1 MKLLQDLR
9 LYLIQELQLNEKDI
23 WVGQIP
29 IKYNNCIVLVQTGG
43 IQDNTGTSNLRQPT
57 IQVIVRNN
65 SYITAYE
72 TSYEIHNVLHRT
84 NNLELDNSNIMHIH
98 NLQEPQEVEVD
109 NKNRSVFSCNYHIYV
124 R

>member
-23 WVGQIP
+23 WIGQIP
-29 IKYNNCIVLVQTGG
+29 LEYNNCIVLIQTGG

-65 SYITAYE
+65 SYIEAY
-72 TSYEIHNVLHRT
+72 TKSYDIHNVLHRT

-109 NKNRSVFSCNYHIYV
+109 KKNRSVFSCNYHIYV

>member
-9 LYLIQELQLNEKDI
+9 LYLIQELQLGEKDI
-23 WVGQIP
+23 WIGQIP
-29 IKYNNCIVLVQTGG
+29 LKYNNCIVLIQTGG

-57 IQVIVRNN
+57 IQVIVRDN
-65 SYITAYE
+65 SYIEAY
-72 TSYEIHNVLHRT
+72 TKSYDVHNVLHRT
-84 NNLELDNSNIMHIH
+84 NNLDLDNSNIMHIH

-109 NKNRSVFSCNYHIYV
+109 EKNRSIFSCNYHIYV

>member
-9 LYLIQELQLNEKDI
+9 LYLMQELQLNETDI
-23 WVGQIP
+23 WIGQIP
-29 IKYNNCIVLVQTGG
+29 LKYNNCIVLVQTGG

-65 SYITAYE
+65 SYIEAY
-72 TSYEIHNVLHRT
+72 TKSYDIHNVLHRT

-109 NKNRSVFSCNYHIYV
+109 EKNRSVFSCNYHIYV